1 MGIGSEERRGIF
13 SVLGGVSGG
22 LSHPIGIG
30 IAALTIAGEGLNFE
44 WSV

>member
-22 LSHPIGIG
+22 LSMHPIEIG
-30 IAALTIAGEGLNFE
+30 RVALTIAGEGLNLE
-44 WSV
+44 